1 MQLNGASGLRA
12 GKRQRKRVQELAAAK
27 AAHYDG
33 ICLARWRRISVRGRF
48 CMPEPAIYRR
58 DSSHCLSHLPC
69 WVSNRL
75 LPEAALGDELYSAV
89 VCFVQYSEV
98 RLFAVSSVEILPK
111 HLLRILGPSNRH
123 GPTPHAEAVAFVRSC
138 FSLGEAVETSDI

>member
-48 CMPEPAIYRR
+48 CM
-58 DSSHCLSHLPC
+58 
-69 WVSNRL
+69 
-75 LPEAALGDELYSAV
+75 LPEHGESPYKIVIAATVSVICSAGYPTGYSPKPPLGMNYVAEVSFA
-89 VCFVQYSEV
+89 QYSGV
-98 RLFAVSSVEILPK
+98 RCFTVSSGNPSQTSASN
-111 HLLRILGPSNRH
+111 LGP
-123 GPTPHAEAVAFVRSC
+123 
-138 FSLGEAVETSDI
+138 